1 MSIWLLTLRSLASR
15 RWTVLLT
22 ICSIAVSVTL
32 VLGVE
37 RLRNDAENSF
47 TKTISGTD
55 LIVGARTG
63 AVQLLLYSVFRV
75 GSATNNIGWKS
86 HQDFAADPRVAW
98 TVPLSLGDSHR
109 GYRVL
114 GTSPDYFEHY
124 RYADGRRL
132 DVAVGR
138 RFESLFDVVLGYE
151 VAKALGYGVGSALV
165 IEHGLGSGINK
176 HDALPFEV
184 VGILS
189 PTGTPVDRTLHVSL
203 EALEAIHLDFG
214 PSRRA
219 PGRRLQAED
228 LAGLELQ
235 PRSITAYMVGLRSK
249 TSIFSVQRDINNY
262 RGEPLLAILPG
273 VAMHE
278 LWSTVS
284 VAETALR
291 AVSVCVLVSA
301 LLGMM
306 TMLLAGLNERRRE
319 MAVLRAVGASPRH
332 IGALLVLE
340 STALVILG
348 TALGAAIMSAAYVLL
363 SDWAGTAYGL
373 FLTSMLPGQT
383 EYMFIAA
390 IIAAGTLAGLVPA
403 VRAVRQ
409 SLADGLSGNMT

>member
-1 MSIWLLTLRSLASR
+1 MSIWQLTLRSLESR

-22 ICSIAVSVTL
+22 IFSIAVSVCL

-47 TKTISGTD
+47 TKTVSGTD

-75 GSATNNIGWKS
+75 GNATNNIGWKS
-86 HQDFAADPRVAW
+86 HQDFANDPRVAW

-114 GTSPDYFEHY
+114 GTSADYFEHY
-124 RYADGRRL
+124 RYADDRPL
-132 DVAVGR
+132 DVVEGK
-138 RFESLFDVVLGYE
+138 RFQSLFDVVLGAE
-151 VAKALGYGVGSALV
+151 VAEALGYAVGSDIV
-165 IEHGLGSGINK
+165 IEHGLGGGINK

-184 VGILS
+184 VGILA

-203 EALEAIHLDFG
+203 EALEAIHIDFG
-214 PSRRA
+214 PSRQA
-219 PGRRLQAED
+219 PGRRLKAED
-228 LAGLELQ
+228 LEGLALQ

-249 TSIFSVQRDINNY
+249 TSIFAVQRDINNY
-262 RGEPLLAILPG
+262 RGEPLMAILPG

-291 AVSVCVLVSA
+291 AVSVCVLISA

-319 MAVLRAVGASPRH
+319 MAVLRAVGAAPRH
-332 IGALLVLE
+332 IGMLLVLE
-340 STALVILG
+340 SAALVSLG
-348 TALGAAIMSAAYVLL
+348 TVFGAAIMTVAYALL
-363 SDWAGTAYGL
+363 SEWVGNTYGL
-373 FLTSMLPGQT
+373 FLTSVLPGQT
-383 EYMFIAA
+383 EFIHIAA
-390 IIAAGTLAGLVPA
+390 IIAVGTLAGLVPA

-409 SLADGLSGNMT
+409 SLVDGLSGNLT